1 MKEVQLHD
9 KRFAISIDAAKIDK
23 AVQNVADKINI
34 DYKDKNPLFL
44 VVLNGAFM
52 FASDLLKK
60 VTIECE
66 ISFVKLSSY
75 SGTTSNHVVRELIGL
90 DEALTNRNVIV
101 VEDII
106 DTGITM
112 ENTIY
117 KLKHLQA
124 NDVRIATLLYKPLA
138 FRKDYA
144 IDYIGMEI
152 DNDFIVGY
160 GLDYDGLGRN
170 LPDIYKIIE
179 G

>member
-44 VVLNGAFM
+44 VVLNGAFL

-101 VEDII
+101 V
-106 DTGITM
+106 GIAPTPRNGGVVGGRYEQQGQSYHERDRLM
-112 ENTIY
+112 CKASQRGMFLVNMTAQSPGTEAGY
-117 KLKHLQA
+117 AYMKSLSEK
-124 NDVRIATLLYKPLA
+124 IAHCIE
-138 FRKDYA
+138 FKD
-144 IDYIGMEI
+144 
-152 DNDFIVGY
+152 
-160 GLDYDGLGRN
+160 
-170 LPDIYKIIE
+170 
-179 G
+179 